1 MRVVRAGLG
10 AAIGLAAALALA
22 SAPVQAD
29 QGAPSVTITAQQPI
43 SFGRFSSL
51 GAGSI
56 RITPAP
62 SILPEITGSVVS
74 MSGGPRHAARFL
86 IEGDKD
92 TPDGTMVHI
101 LIPQSFVMNSR
112 GTQLV
117 VDQLSASH
125 TGAGREWTP
134 LGGGAYSCVLS
145 QGRRCE
151 FMVGGTLRTNGPI
164 PSGFVA
170 NGNLTVTALVQ

>member
-1 MRVVRAGLG
+1 MCVVRAGLV
-10 AAIGLAAALALA
+10 AAIGLAAGLA
-22 SAPVQAD
+22 SASAQAD

-43 SFGRFSSL
+43 SFGRFSSP

-74 MSGGPRHAARFL
+74 MSGGARQAARFL

-101 LIPQSFVMNSR
+101 LLPQSFAMNSK

-125 TGAGREWTP
+125 TGAGREWTS

-151 FMVGGTLRTNGPI
+151 FLVGGTLRTNGPI

-170 NGNLTVTALVQ
+170 NGNLTVAALVQ